1 MSEHVCDITGTLEGI
16 DGIFDGHDSV
26 RVRERVVRCRECAH
40 WGGLWDWD
48 EAIGCDLA
56 DLPQAD
62 PNGFCAWGER
72 RDDAQM

>member
-1 MSEHVCDITGTLEGI
+1 MGEYVAELMVADVLLGG
-16 DGIFDGHDSV
+16 DA
-26 RVRERVVRCRECAH
+26 VRERVVRCRECEH

-62 PNGFCAWGER
+62 PDGFCAWGER